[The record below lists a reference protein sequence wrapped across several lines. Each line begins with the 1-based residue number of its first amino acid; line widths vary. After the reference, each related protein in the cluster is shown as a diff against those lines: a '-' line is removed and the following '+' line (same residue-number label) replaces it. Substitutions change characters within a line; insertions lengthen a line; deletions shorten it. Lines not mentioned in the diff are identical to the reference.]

1 MTDPPLGIASPVFT
15 VASERIGD
23 LARDCVR
30 LEISESTE
38 GLRTMKADFVA
49 VGDDA
54 TGPQAKMNY
63 LDGKIV
69 DFGTA
74 VSIALGPDS
83 NQHVVFDGVISGLEA
98 VYGDGTPPLVLVYAE
113 DALMRLRM
121 TRRMR
126 TYKNVTDSDIAR
138 QIADAQ
144 GLQSEVSA
152 DGPRFSV
159 VQQVNQSD
167 LAFLRERARRIQAE
181 LWCEG
186 RTLRFSTR
194 DRRPGTRLTL
204 VKGGDLLSVRL
215 LADLAHQRSE
225 VLVSGY
231 DAAAASVIDE
241 RVGNEVIA
249 AEVTQGRTGPQVV
262 AKALGGGRAI
272 RFREVAQSS
281 EQARAWARAE
291 MLRRARAFV
300 TVQGLTR
307 GNPEMVV
314 GSIVE
319 LQDVGRPFDGGG
331 YYVTHI
337 CHTYDHASGLRTRF
351 EAERGTMNAVN

>member
-1 MTDPPLGIASPVFT
+1 MIDPPFSIASPVFT
-15 VASERIGD
+15 VAGERSGD

-30 LEISESTE
+30 LEIREGAE
-38 GLRTMKADFVA
+38 GLRTMKADLVA

-74 VSIALGPDS
+74 ISVALGPDD

-98 VYGDGTPPLVLVYAE
+98 VYGDGTPPVVVVYAE

-126 TYKNVTDSDIAR
+126 TYQEVTDGDIAR
-138 QIADAQ
+138 QIADAH
-144 GLQSEVSA
+144 GLQSEIST

-181 LWCEG
+181 VWCEG

-194 DRRPGTRLTL
+194 DRRPGSRLQL
-204 VKGGDLLSVRL
+204 IKGGDLLSVRL

-231 DAAAASVIDE
+231 DAGAASVIDE
-241 RVGNEVIA
+241 RVGNEAIA
-249 AEVTQGRTGPQVV
+249 AEVSRGRTGPQVV
-262 AKALGGGRAI
+262 VTALGESRAI

-300 TVQGLTR
+300 TVDGLTR
-307 GNPEMVV
+307 GSPEMVV

-319 LQDVGRPFDGGG
+319 LQDVGQPFEGGG

-351 EAERGTMNAVN
+351 EAERGTINAVN

>member
-1 MTDPPLGIASPVFT
+1 MTDPPIGISAPVFT
-15 VASERIGD
+15 VGGERSGD

-30 LEISESTE
+30 LEISEGSD

-49 VGDDA
+49 VGEDA

-63 LDGKIV
+63 LDGRVV
-69 DFGTA
+69 DFGRA
-74 VSIALGPDS
+74 ISVALGPDS
-83 NQHVVFDGVISGLEA
+83 NQHLVFDGAISGLEA
-98 VYGDGTPPLVLVYAE
+98 VYADGTPPQVLVYAE

-126 TYKNVTDSDIAR
+126 TYRGVTDGDIAR
-138 QIADAQ
+138 QIADAH
-144 GLQSEVSA
+144 GLQPDITA
-152 DGPRFSV
+152 DGPCFGV

-186 RTLRFSTR
+186 RTLHFSTR
-194 DRRPGTRLTL
+194 ERRPGTRLKL
-204 VKGGDLLSVRL
+204 VRGGDLLSIRL

-249 AEVTQGRTGPQVV
+249 AEVTQGRTGPQLV
-262 AKALGGGRAI
+262 ATALGGSRAI
-272 RFREVAQSS
+272 RFREVAQSAD
-281 EQARAWARAE
+281 QARAWARAE

-300 TVQGLTR
+300 KVQGQTR
-307 GNPEMVV
+307 GSPDMMV

-319 LQDVGRPFDGGG
+319 LQDVGKPFEGGG

-351 EAERGTMNAVN
+351 EAERGTLNAVK